1 MKVDDAIKFFGTKT
15 AIATA
20 IGVSKSYIT
29 HWGDDIPPL
38 RACQIHL
45 LTKGKVKATET
56 DISPIKNTK
65 NPAKKA

>member
-45 LTKGKVKATET
+45 LTKGKVKAVNLQLNLTH
-56 DISPIKNTK
+56 SLH
-65 NPAKKA
+65 